1 MQQAEKEEN
10 TVLNKLNLNN
20 AVTKEFN
27 ATVLM
32 HIKKDN
38 IKIQKCLHGITLLQ
52 VEIPWRYGAR
62 GKKNNNSHSE
72 IIWIIIL

>member
-32 HIKKDN
+32 HIKRRGCKNLKNACIDL
-38 IKIQKCLHGITLLQ
+38 IIYCYTWAKICSYRPGIF
-52 VEIPWRYGAR
+52 
-62 GKKNNNSHSE
+62 S
-72 IIWIIIL
+72 

>member
-1 MQQAEKEEN
+1 M
-10 TVLNKLNLNN
+10 NLNN

-38 IKIQKCLHGITLLQ
+38 IKIQKCLHELYCHRWKSPGDMVPGGRKPTIY
-52 VEIPWRYGAR
+52 I
-62 GKKNNNSHSE
+62 
-72 IIWIIIL
+72 